1 MVHYGKGQNQ
11 IKQNKFVCTKTKAF
25 TASFNRERYQNT
37 YKTINTDY
45 KIILFVKW

>member
-25 TASFNRERYQNT
+25 TASFNRERISKYLQNN
-37 YKTINTDY
+37 KHRLQNN
-45 KIILFVKW
+45 IIC